1 MSRLIVKSG
10 WKYGDLFR
18 YFLGKKDIQ
27 STLAEVQGYPSSSF
41 KSNHSLYRQGD
52 KIERIKLTDHPEYPK
67 SIRYDTTIIAEYLM
81 LCAYVEKHGID
92 KYLDTEVFDLLSD
105 IMYEFDLSD
114 LDTTIVQMPRKKL
127 EANLQFKLSDFDTR
141 EYSNYSNDQKL
152 IFKTISNAMSMKY
165 NPLVLVSGEL
175 VYADVK
181 SDNSEILISNYE
193 LLCRMY
199 KHGEAVASGSLNSR
213 FNVSGSHWL
222 NRFMNNLM
230 IASKGVGAFYI
241 GEWVAPTLC
250 YLGLMSKICDYY
262 DPFGNISDN
271 DRQLAIINEPPVL
284 TCLSLIFAPLNS
296 FINDIRTLLP
306 FYLTTDGTL
315 SRTLNYSD
323 LSFLPVQRSRLN
335 LLSREFIRRITAN
348 ILYLPDYDDSL
359 DELGSFWLF
368 SAVCIYYGI
377 EGTNRLR
384 KTARGKGVCFVN
396 HSGKTHLVDM
406 TRLEMYFD
414 ELQKDI
420 SSYSVRRAYFGTIIE
435 FVNKIYDIFR
445 CQFLCRWYY
454 NGYGPMSSKDYTDFF
469 KYNNSGVDVKYLKSM
484 RAYSGVVSLR
494 PNYRG
499 AIRQKVRRR

>member
-1 MSRLIVKSG
+1 MSRLLVRSD

-27 STLAEVQGYPSSSF
+27 SILAEVQRYPSSSF
-41 KSNHSLYRQGD
+41 KSSHNVYRQGD
-52 KIERIKLTDHPEYPK
+52 RIERILLTNHPQYPR
-67 SIRYDTTIIAEYLM
+67 SIKYDTTVIAEYLM
-81 LCAYVEKHGID
+81 LCAYVEMRRID
-92 KYLDTEVFDLLSD
+92 KYLDTETFDMLSD
-105 IMYEFDLSD
+105 IMYDFDLSD
-114 LDTTIVQMPRKKL
+114 LDLTIVQLPRKRL
-127 EANLQFKLSDFDTR
+127 EANLQFKLSDFDTT
-141 EYSNYSNDQKL
+141 EYSRYTSDQKL
-152 IFKTISNAMSMKY
+152 IFKTISNAMSVKY
-165 NPLVLVSGEL
+165 NPLVMVSGDL
-175 VYADVK
+175 IYADVK
-181 SDNSEILISNYE
+181 SDNSEILINNYE

-199 KHGEAVASGSLNSR
+199 KYGEAIASGALNTN

-241 GEWVAPTLC
+241 GDRVVPTLC
-250 YLGLMSKICDYY
+250 YLGLISKMCDYY
-262 DPFGNISDN
+262 DPFGKICDN
-271 DRQLAIINEPPVL
+271 DNQLAIVSEPPVL
-284 TCLSLIFAPLNS
+284 TCMSLIFAPLNT
-296 FINDIRTLLP
+296 FVNDVKILLP
-306 FYLTTDGTL
+306 FYLTSDGTL

-335 LLSREFIRRITAN
+335 LLNKEFVRRITAN

-359 DELGSFWLF
+359 SELGTYWLF

-377 EGTNRLR
+377 EGTNRFR
-384 KTARGKGVCFVN
+384 KTARGKGVCFSD
-396 HSGKTHLVDM
+396 HSGKSYLVDM

-420 SSYSVRRAYFGTIIE
+420 TSYSVRRAYFGTIIE
-435 FVNKIYDIFR
+435 FVNKIYDTFR

-469 KYNNSGVDVKYLKSM
+469 KYNSSGADVKYLKSM

-494 PNYRG
+494 PNHRG
-499 AIRQKVRRR
+499 AIRQKVRRW